1 MKSEVSCSYC
11 ESKEDL
17 KKRLKKIEGQ
27 IKGIQKMVE
36 NEKYCVDILIQIAAV
51 RAALDRVGLIL
62 LKDHTKGCVV
72 RAINTERQEEVIEE
86 LIKVISHFIK

>member
-1 MKSEVSCSYC
+1 MQREASCSYC

-36 NEKYCVDILIQIAAV
+36 NEKYCVDILVQIAAV
-51 RAALDRVGLIL
+51 KGALNQVGLIL
-62 LKDHTKGCVV
+62 LEEHTKGCVV
-72 RAINTERQEEVIEE
+72 RALNTERQEDIIEE
-86 LIKVISHFIK
+86 LIQVISRFIK